1 MPTSPADAARPTPP
15 NWKVLLLHLLCVVV
29 PGALVVPFAVSF
41 LTVVKVGPPILLP
54 AALIGGVMGW
64 WPATRRILPAG
75 FAQRYLLPLA
85 LFLPALFFG
94 FLPLLFA
101 LGFSDLDAAK
111 YLAHVYITAYLA
123 AFALRERRRPDRV
136 AFPRPAMVLCA
147 CLLVIPAGHAA
158 FREYESHLYGKRR
171 GHGFEFVGGYA
182 DVDLLPYDPRNP
194 KNILPRLETPATFRL
209 SDPAEMP
216 VLDGA
221 QAAFPVYGAFALAC
235 YAGLPTLSAEEL
247 EHYNR
252 SAKTSGPVTFTNTRE
267 GYLRLIDGKT
277 DIFFGAEP
285 SQEQREE
292 AARQG
297 KEFVLTPIGRE
308 AFVFFVN
315 ERNPV
320 SGLTSAQLRAV
331 YGDNITNWKEV
342 GGEDEPIIA
351 FQRPQGS
358 GSQTVMLRFMGDT
371 PLAEPLTNRFTGGM
385 GAIIERVSEYRNAPS
400 ALGYSFRY
408 FTVGM
413 NRKPRI
419 KLLAVDG
426 IAPTPE
432 NIRLGVYPY
441 TVNLYAV
448 TIKGNP
454 KAAVAPFL
462 EWMRG
467 PQGQILVERI
477 GYARAE
483 TMPALDDCCEDA
495 PPEETPTPPD
505 EATPKN

>member
-1 MPTSPADAARPTPP
+1 MQTPP
-15 NWKVLLLHLLCVVV
+15 TDTALPRRPSWKVLLLHLLCVIG

-64 WPATRRILPAG
+64 WPASRRVLPVG

-111 YLAHVYITAYLA
+111 YLAHVYITAYLG

-136 AFPRPAMVLCA
+136 VFPRPVGILFT
-147 CLLVIPAGHAA
+147 CLLLVPAGHLA
-158 FREYESHLYGKRR
+158 FLEYDNYLYGKQR
-171 GHGFEFVGGYA
+171 GHGFEYVGGYA

-194 KNILPRLETPATFRL
+194 QNILPRLEAPATFQL
-209 SDPAEMP
+209 SDPTEMP

-235 YAGLPTLSAEEL
+235 YAGLPPLSAEEM
-247 EHYNR
+247 ESYNR

-292 AARQG
+292 ASRQG

-315 ERNPV
+315 DRNPV
-320 SGLTSAQLRAV
+320 DGLTSSQLRDIYSGNV
-331 YGDNITNWKEV
+331 VDWKEV
-342 GGEDEPIIA
+342 GGEDEPVIA
-351 FQRPQGS
+351 FQRPEGS

-371 PLAEPLTNRFTGGM
+371 PLAEPLKNRFTGGM
-385 GAIIERVSEYRNAPS
+385 GAMLERVSEYRNAPS

-419 KLLAVDG
+419 KLLTVDG

-432 NIRLGVYPY
+432 NIRLGIYPY

-454 KAAVAPFL
+454 KTAVAPFL

-467 PQGQILVERI
+467 PQGQVLVERI
-477 GYARAE
+477 GYSRIE
-483 TMPALDDCCEDA
+483 TMPSLDDCCEDA
-495 PPEETPTPPD
+495 PAETAPNFD
-505 EATPKN
+505 GGE